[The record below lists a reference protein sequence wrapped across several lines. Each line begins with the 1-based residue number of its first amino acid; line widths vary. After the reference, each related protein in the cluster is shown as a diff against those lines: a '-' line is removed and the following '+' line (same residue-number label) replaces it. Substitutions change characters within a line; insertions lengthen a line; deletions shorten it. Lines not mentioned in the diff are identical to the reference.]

1 MMKTMKIAAW
11 TVGIAVLFLSCAKQ
25 AEFGESGG
33 TVSMAWP
40 EVPVLVHDVGP
51 GNPGNPLDSI
61 GTWHNEILDY
71 IYANGLQVC
80 DCGETGVIGE
90 LVSDYMEQRWQ
101 FPLVP
106 EPLSLPVPE
115 DDDIGPYLDG
125 ITESAGFSP
134 HAAQLFRQLLETV
147 AVSGGMGT
155 SFSYAVFRETVTGLE
170 TQIAGDDHIADS
182 ERQALLAA
190 ASVAR
195 HSMFYWTNGGQWPEI
210 VPAPEDTGNTGRLT
224 FKRIVRFVGTVTADM
239 WGAAW
244 GMTVNP
250 YYAAGKAA
258 SDSANM
264 HTAISWCM
272 PGEL

>member
-11 TVGIAVLFLSCAKQ
+11 AVAIAVLFLSCAKQ
-25 AEFGESGG
+25 AELGG
-33 TVSMAWP
+33 SDSDVVTAWP
-40 EVPVLVHDVGP
+40 ETPVLAGDVRP
-51 GNPGNPLDSI
+51 GNPANPLDSI
-61 GTWHNEILDY
+61 GIWHNEILDY

-80 DCGETGVIGE
+80 DCGETGVIEE
-90 LVSDYMEQRWQ
+90 LVSGYMVQRWH

-134 HAAQLFRQLLETV
+134 YGAQLFRQLLETV

-155 SFSYAVFRETVTGLE
+155 SFSYTVFRKTVMGLE
-170 TQIAGDDHIADS
+170 TQIAGADNIMDG

-210 VPAPEDTGNTGRLT
+210 VPAPEDKGDTGRLT
-224 FKRIVRFVGTVTADM
+224 FKRIIRFVGTVTADM

-250 YYAAGKAA
+250 YYAAGKAS

-264 HTAISWCM
+264 HRAISWCM